1 MSKLNALGFDFEP
14 RKHYAPYGS
23 KKAAERLAAFAAEAE
38 NEEGEEDDDNGDDDE
53 ENNQAPA
60 VQFGFL

>member
-1 MSKLNALGFDFEP
+1 MNKLNALGFDFEP

-23 KKAAERLAAFAAEAE
+23 KKAAGREAAEAE
-38 NEEGEEDDDNGDDDE
+38 NEEGTEDEDDDE
-53 ENNQAPA
+53 EEETNQVPA